1 MFDSFCFPI
10 VMQTGSVIKLKN
22 FYQSDRWVK
31 ISQRSF
37 NLHFSKKEWSQTSFN
52 VLNMFKSQ
60 LSICVCVVCV
70 NICSSVLSIFV
81 LKVFCFFACLFCFVP
96 LDSSEIFNYR
106 NNGPFICDISAN
118 IFYQFDGYIFILLI
132 FFHVKGFLLHVFKC
146 INIFF
151 YAHAL

>member
-1 MFDSFCFPI
+1 M
-10 VMQTGSVIKLKN
+10 L
-22 FYQSDRWVK
+22 
-31 ISQRSF
+31 
-37 NLHFSKKEWSQTSFN
+37 N
-52 VLNMFKSQ
+52 VLKSQ

-70 NICSSVLSIFV
+70 NICSSFLSIFV
-81 LKVFCFFACLFCFVP
+81 LKGFCFFACLFCFVP

-118 IFYQFDGYIFILLI
+118 IFYQFDSYIFILLI

-151 YAHAL
+151 YACIIMINRRVFLFTKVIEEFTFFFKFRLLIDMVFIL